1 LSALEKAHALGIA
14 HRDIKPANIF
24 LVPTAFGDKVQ
35 VLDFGLAKMVTT
47 GGAEVTRSGALV
59 GTPRYMA
66 PEQVRGEQVSEV
78 ADIYSM
84 GLVLAEMLSGTP
96 VVSATKE
103 IDIYMAH
110 GSDEPLDLPE
120 VVVRSPVAPI
130 IRRAVAK
137 RLEVRYR
144 QAAQMLVD
152 LRAVLKMM
160 VAGEGHVVAPDL
172 DATFI
177 TDPSRVRPR
186 SLPTERS
193 EKLRDAFNRMADK
206 QRIEIP
212 DAAPTL
218 VRPVPEGPRSAPILL
233 TRNADEEIDTLR
245 IAPAPSPPPI
255 ELTAADDAGADALAP
270 AAPRNRAATTAVLL
284 VLAFLVAAVIA
295 VYLSAS

>member
-1 LSALEKAHALGIA
+1 
-14 HRDIKPANIF
+14 
-24 LVPTAFGDKVQ
+24 
-35 VLDFGLAKMVTT
+35 
-47 GGAEVTRSGALV
+47 
-59 GTPRYMA
+59 MA

-130 IRRAVAK
+130 IARAVAK

-144 QAAQMLVD
+144 QATQMLVD

-245 IAPAPSPPPI
+245 MKVNTPMKVPTHAALGPSTAPVEAPAPAPPPI
-255 ELTAADDAGADALAP
+255 ELTAADHADALAP
-270 AAPRNRAATTAVLL
+270 AAPRNCAATTAVLL
-284 VLAFLVAAVIA
+284 VLACLVAAVIA
-295 VYLSAS
+295 VYLSVS